1 MKRNAIFNSEYSTWV
16 SIKMSEENLSG
27 LKVSNKSLVTSEK
40 IMGVNSILTVK
51 GLEKVWVEVNF

>member
-1 MKRNAIFNSEYSTWV
+1 LKRNAIFNSEYSTWV